1 MDSPPRQL
9 INCSLIPHHM
19 LGSSWGGGS
28 SRQNRAPPADA
39 HALSCRSILC
49 RGSSSFSHPASF
61 EGGVPQTPARPQPAV
76 GSACSFPPPFF
87 DTSPVQLG
95 LPRGCTH
102 PKGSTR
108 RGRSMAVP
116 LPFMLYLL
124 PAALS
129 PAPYRGGALKAFPS
143 EPKRCR
149 KRWKEPAWAGKA
161 GKRLGGGWGK
171 P

>member
-1 MDSPPRQL
+1 
-9 INCSLIPHHM
+9 M

-28 SRQNRAPPADA
+28 SRQSLAQPCPPRRF
-39 HALSCRSILC
+39 SCFELQEHPLPRILIL
-49 RGSSSFSHPASF
+49 FSPRWLW
-61 EGGVPQTPARPQPAV
+61 GGVPQTPARPQPAV